1 MLDYHFS
8 QGDAVMLDLRHLGEK
23 KKINERLPMVRELA
37 QSYAGVDPVAGA
49 HPGAAGGALHD
60 GRHPYR
66 HRCRNAAG
74 LFAAGECAC
83 GSINGANRLGSNSL
97 TELLVFGARAGRS
110 AAAFA
115 KANPTVSARAAGGA
129 DAAQKRIRELFIRGS
144 GSETLSGLRK
154 ATHAPSRVALASTA
168 AKLCCKRRAACW
180 PICAPMARLPSVMT
194 IGSPSPEAL

>member
-8 QGDAVMLDLRHLGEK
+8 QGDVMLDLRHLGE

-37 QSYAGVDPVAGA
+37 RSYAGVDPVARA
-49 HPGAAGGALHD
+49 HPGGAGGALHD

-83 GSINGANRLGSNSL
+83 NGANRLGSNSL
-97 TELLVFGARAGRS
+97 TELLVFGAWARRS

-115 KANPTVSARAAGGA
+115 KANPAASARAAGGA
-129 DAAQKRIRELFIRGS
+129 DAAQKRIRELFIRAWQGQ
-144 GSETLSGLRK
+144 
-154 ATHAPSRVALASTA
+154 ASS
-168 AKLCCKRRAACW
+168 KRGINGPRLLGGRDTGPRPGRFIEKRCRAIRAMFF
-180 PICAPMARLPSVMT
+180 PIPPNCHLFC
-194 IGSPSPEAL
+194 GC

>member
-8 QGDAVMLDLRHLGEK
+8 QGDAVLLDLRHLGE
-23 KKINERLPMVRELA
+23 KKINERLPMVREFA
-37 QSYAGVDPVAGA
+37 QSYAEPIPVRPVVHYTMGGVHTDID
-49 HPGAAGGALHD
+49 AATPL
-60 GRHPYR
+60 P
-66 HRCRNAAG
+66 G
-74 LFAAGECAC
+74 LFAAGECPC

-97 TELLVFGARAGRS
+97 TELLVFGAPAGRS

-144 GSETLSGLRK
+144 SSETVSGLRK
-154 ATHAPSRVALASTA
+154 AMHAPSKVALASTA
-168 AKLCCKRRAACW
+168 AKLCCKTRAACW

>member
-49 HPGAAGGALHD
+49 HPGGAGGALHD

-83 GSINGANRLGSNSL
+83 VSINGANRLGSNSL
-97 TELLVFGARAGRS
+97 TELLVFGARARRS
-110 AAAFA
+110 AAAFV
-115 KANPTVSARAAGGA
+115 KANPA

-144 GSETLSGLRK
+144 GSD
-154 ATHAPSRVALASTA
+154 
-168 AKLCCKRRAACW
+168 
-180 PICAPMARLPSVMT
+180 
-194 IGSPSPEAL
+194 

>member
-8 QGDAVMLDLRHLGEK
+8 QGDVMLDLRHLGE

-37 QSYAGVDPVAGA
+37 RSYAGVDPVARA
-49 HPGAAGGALHD
+49 HPGGAGGALHD

-83 GSINGANRLGSNSL
+83 VSINGANRLGSNSL
-97 TELLVFGARAGRS
+97 TELLVFGAWARRS

-115 KANPTVSARAAGGA
+115 KANPAASARAVRSEAHSRTVHTRVAGTGFVEA
-129 DAAQKRIRELFIRGS
+129 WDQWPSVTWRTRYRS
-144 GSETLSGLRK
+144 
-154 ATHAPSRVALASTA
+154 PSRSFH
-168 AKLCCKRRAACW
+168 
-180 PICAPMARLPSVMT
+180 
-194 IGSPSPEAL
+194 